1 MKRTKVI
8 FFDLDNTLFDHKRAE
23 RTALVEL
30 MKSHPEIFAETS
42 EAQFLNVYDKY
53 NRMLWKEMA
62 AGKISAHEL
71 KLRRFALSLRETR
84 CSADRAGELSEGYME
99 SYSQLGFTFPN
110 AYETLTYLKD
120 RYQLAILSNGFPAV
134 QEQKLR
140 NTKLGTFFSHKL
152 YSADLG
158 VMKPDPQI
166 FYKAMKRADVPAE
179 EAAYVGDSY
188 EDDIESSKKVGW
200 KTIHFSPT
208 AQFHNNGVAD
218 LEITGL
224 SELMNFF

>member
-1 MKRTKVI
+1 MKRTKVL

-30 MKSHPEIFAETS
+30 MKSHPEIFAETD
-42 EAQFLNVYDKY
+42 ETQFLSAYDRY
-53 NRMLWKEMA
+53 NKKLWKEMA
-62 AGKISAHEL
+62 EGKISAHEL
-71 KLRRFALSLRETR
+71 KLQRFALSLSETG
-84 CSADRAGELSEGYME
+84 CPADMAGELSEGYME
-99 SYSQLGFTFPN
+99 RYSQLGFTFPN
-110 AYETLTYLKD
+110 AYETLTYLKE
-120 RYQLAILSNGFPAV
+120 RYRLAILSNGFPEI
-134 QEQKLR
+134 QERKLR
-140 NTKLGTFFSHKL
+140 NTKLGAFFRHKL

-166 FYKAMKRADVPAE
+166 FYKAMAMAGVRAE

-208 AQFHNNGVAD
+208 GKFRNNGVAD
-218 LEITGL
+218 LEITEL
-224 SELMNFF
+224 SELMNIF